1 MGNTIFFVGIVFI
14 FFLAV
19 EFIMMGAFQASSST
33 MTRRI
38 LGSFC
43 RIFLVTFILAYLL
56 LTGLF
61 LFVGVDLLM
70 DGEVSKGLSLL
81 LSAVIVAVCVY
92 VWLIRRWVKH
102 IMALCQ
108 PPGLW
113 NKILP
118 QLAHAG

>member
-1 MGNTIFFVGIVFI
+1 MTMGTQRKAKNWRSCLGNTIFFVGIVFI

-102 IMALCQ
+102 IRE
-108 PPGLW
+108 
-113 NKILP
+113 K
-118 QLAHAG
+118 

>member
-1 MGNTIFFVGIVFI
+1 MGNTIFFVGIIFI

-19 EFIMMGAFQASSST
+19 EFIMMGAFQVSRST

-92 VWLIRRWVKH
+92 VWLIRGWIKH
-102 IMALCQ
+102 IREKR
-108 PPGLW
+108 W
-113 NKILP
+113 KDT
-118 QLAHAG
+118 

>member
-92 VWLIRRWVKH
+92 VWLIRRWVK
-102 IMALCQ
+102 
-108 PPGLW
+108 
-113 NKILP
+113 KKKKK
-118 QLAHAG
+118 

>member
-61 LFVGVDLLM
+61 LFAGVDLLM

-102 IMALCQ
+102 IRE
-108 PPGLW
+108 
-113 NKILP
+113 K
-118 QLAHAG
+118 

>member
-1 MGNTIFFVGIVFI
+1 MGNTIFLVGIVFI

-33 MTRRI
+33 MTRRV

-43 RIFLVTFILAYLL
+43 RIFLTILAYLL

-61 LFVGVDLLM
+61 LFVGIVLLV
-70 DGEVSKGLSLL
+70 DGEISKGISLL

-92 VWLIRRWVKH
+92 VWLIRGWIKH
-102 IMALCQ
+102 IRE
-108 PPGLW
+108 
-113 NKILP
+113 KR
-118 QLAHAG
+118 

>member
-1 MGNTIFFVGIVFI
+1 MGNTIFFVGIIFI

-19 EFIMMGAFQASSST
+19 ELIMMGAFQASRST

-43 RIFLVTFILAYLL
+43 RFFLVTFILAYLL

-61 LFVGVDLLM
+61 LFVGVDLFM
-70 DGEVSKGLSLL
+70 EGEISKGLSLL

-92 VWLIRRWVKH
+92 VWLIRGWIKH
-102 IMALCQ
+102 IKEKR
-108 PPGLW
+108 W
-113 NKILP
+113 KDT
-118 QLAHAG
+118 